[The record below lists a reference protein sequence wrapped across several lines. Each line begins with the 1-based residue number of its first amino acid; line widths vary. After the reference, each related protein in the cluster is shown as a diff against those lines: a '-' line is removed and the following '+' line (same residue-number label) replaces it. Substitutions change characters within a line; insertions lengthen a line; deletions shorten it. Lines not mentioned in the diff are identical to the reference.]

1 METVVLGS
9 LEVSVLVCYF
19 NLALEYSILMV
30 VLGNRRFGSSC
41 VFANVGRLSEVKVS
55 CGRTSKTFFLV
66 CSTRNPCYDIPW
78 LH

>member
-41 VFANVGRLSEVKVS
+41 VFANVGRLSK
-55 CGRTSKTFFLV
+55 
-66 CSTRNPCYDIPW
+66 
-78 LH
+78 